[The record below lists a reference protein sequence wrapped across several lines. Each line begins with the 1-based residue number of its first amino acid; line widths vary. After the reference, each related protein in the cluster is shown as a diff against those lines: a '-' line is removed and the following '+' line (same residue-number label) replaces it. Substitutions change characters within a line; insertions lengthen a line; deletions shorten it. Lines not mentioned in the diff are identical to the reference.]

1 MKLGNRPIEKVL
13 SVLKERILLE
23 CIPVLDMKL
32 HELRGLINCR
42 KLMTRVCDVEGEF
55 KLFVWMF

>member
-23 CIPVLDMKL
+23 CIPVFDVKL
-32 HELRGLINCR
+32 HELRGSY
-42 KLMTRVCDVEGEF
+42 KLSKVNDKSM
-55 KLFVWMF
+55 